1 MPHDSASKGGIHI
14 AIYHLE
20 AKIISRG
27 AGRSVVAAAAYAS
40 CSRLYNDY
48 DGITHDYTR
57 KRGCQYSE
65 IFLSDTAPVHWKD
78 RQTLWEAVETV
89 EKAKNSRLARE
100 LIVALPIEL
109 ELSDWKQILR
119 QFIQEQCTSKG
130 MCADVSIHD
139 TDGHNPHAHILLT
152 VRPLDQAGH
161 WQAKTQ
167 KEYLCRRGP
176 EEQAF
181 TAEEFLTAKQD
192 GWEKQYPY
200 QSI

>member
-1 MPHDSASKGGIHI
+1 MPHDSVSKGGRLI

-27 AGRSVVAAAAYAS
+27 TGRSVVAAAAYAS

-65 IFLSDTAPVHWKD
+65 IFLSDTAPAQWKD

-109 ELSDWKQILR
+109 ELSDWKPILR
-119 QFIQEQCTSKG
+119 QFIQEQLLLKECVLMS
-130 MCADVSIHD
+130 VSM
-139 TDGHNPHAHILLT
+139 TQTVTILMLIS
-152 VRPLDQAGH
+152 
-161 WQAKTQ
+161 
-167 KEYLCRRGP
+167 
-176 EEQAF
+176 F
-181 TAEEFLTAKQD
+181 
-192 GWEKQYPY
+192 
-200 QSI
+200 

>member
-1 MPHDSASKGGIHI
+1 MHI

-27 AGRSVVAAAAYAS
+27 TGRSVVVVAAAAYAS

-57 KRGCQYSE
+57 KRGCRYSE
-65 IFLSDTAPVHWKD
+65 IFLSDTAPAQWKD

-119 QFIQEQCTSKG
+119 QFITEQCTSKG
-130 MCADVSIHD
+130 MCTDVSIYD

-167 KEYLCRRGP
+167 KEYLCRRGFD
-176 EEQAF
+176 EQAF
-181 TAEEFLTAKQD
+181 TAEEFL
-192 GWEKQYPY
+192 
-200 QSI
+200 